1 MKMNKIYAWMAAAM
15 TLAACSTN
23 DIADL
28 GGNDANNVVNVAAT
42 RANTSS
48 NSNAIKAFHLVNTT
62 QQSEY
67 DKKYEAD
74 YKYDD
79 ASSTYVM
86 TNGTVLWCN
95 TDDNEG
101 NKVENVFKAFT
112 PLTTAANLASY
123 DRFYIPIYQASP
135 ELLAAADWMT
145 ATATSTKAA
154 ATDGL
159 SLNFEHRNAKLHFDV
174 TVKDDAAALTSEDIT
189 VIGNITPYYSANESN
204 KTIEAIV
211 APVSADEITS
221 STSRPTLISFRLA
234 GGDEISVPLPTSIS
248 QIEAGKQYNF
258 SITVGHNTLT
268 ISSVSVTDWTAAT
281 VTPGKEDEASCA
293 DEDIDYI
300 TFTAESEQQIKVV
313 YYDDDPRDELD
324 PTNPYGDQSYAITR
338 STDTYEYEYSIN
350 NGEWIPFDEIDDSDN
365 VIFGGDKGT
374 LRLRGKNTSGTN
386 KRVIVFKNETKVAC
400 TGDIRTLLDYES
412 YKTVDTRDANFNFLF
427 IYCKQLISAPKLP
440 CMNLDKECYEGMFY
454 GCTSLVE
461 APALPATT
469 LAVSCYENM
478 FNGCTSLVEAPALP
492 ATTLANYCY
501 ESMFEDCSSLKV
513 APALPATELAE
524 SCYKSMFDGCS
535 SLKVAPA
542 LPATELKSTCYAYM
556 FDDCTSLTV
565 TPELPATTLSPYCYN
580 YMFSD
585 CTSLTTAPALPAT
598 DLAKSCYSGMF
609 SGCTALTKAPELK
622 ASILVTDCYSYIFL
636 GCSNLSSVTM
646 LAEDVNAETCL
657 YLWLENAGTSAQSRT
672 LKLKNATVYN
682 TIINTTYYNRPALPD
697 NWKSGASG
705 TTIIFEE

>member
-48 NSNAIKAFHLVNTT
+48 NDNTIKAFHLVNTT

-67 DKKYEAD
+67 GKKYEAD

-95 TDDNEG
+95 TNDNEG
-101 NKVENVFKAFT
+101 NKVNNLFQAFT

-159 SLNFEHRNAKLHFDV
+159 SLNFEHCNAKLHFDV

-258 SITVGHNTLT
+258 SITVGHYALT

-293 DEDIDYI
+293 DEDIEYV
-300 TFTAESEQQIKVV
+300 TFTAESEQGFTFVKSS
-313 YYDDDPRDELD
+313 DNAGSLS
-324 PTNPYGDQSYAITR
+324 GF
-338 STDTYEYEYSIN
+338 EYSVN
-350 NGEWIPFDEIDDSDN
+350 NGEWTPIPDAGLTGYVS
-365 VIFGGDKGT
+365 FGGTLGT
-374 LRLRGKNTSGTN
+374 LRLRGKNKYGTLGLRTVKFSN
-386 KRVIVFKNETKVAC
+386 STPVAC
-400 TGDIRTLLDYES
+400 SGDIRTLIDYTQ
-412 YKTVDTRDANFNFLF
+412 YKTVDTGNATFCYLF
-427 IYCKQLISAPKLP
+427 EECTQLTTAPMLP
-440 CMNLDKECYEGMFY
+440 STEFAVSCYAYMFF
-454 GCTSLVE
+454 GCTSLKE
-461 APALPATT
+461 
-469 LAVSCYENM
+469 
-478 FNGCTSLVEAPALP
+478 
-492 ATTLANYCY
+492 
-501 ESMFEDCSSLKV
+501 
-513 APALPATELAE
+513 APALPATELANKCYKGMFMDCTALESAPALPAEQLAE
-524 SCYKSMFDGCS
+524 SCYDGMFINCTALKSAPALPAEQLAVKCYAKMFYGCTALTNAPALPAEQLAVNCYASMFYGCTA
-535 SLKVAPA
+535 LKSAPA
-542 LPATELKSTCYAYM
+542 LPATELANSCYQYM
-556 FDDCTSLTV
+556 FYDCTALKS
-565 TPELPATTLSPYCYN
+565 
-580 YMFSD
+580 
-585 CTSLTTAPALPAT
+585 APALPAT
-598 DLAKSCYSGMF
+598 ELAASCYECMF
-609 SGCTALTKAPELK
+609 YGCTALTKAPELK
-622 ASILVTDCYSYIFL
+622 ASTLKEDCYLCMFYN
-636 GCSNLSSVTM
+636 CSNLSSVTM
-646 LAEDVNAETCL
+646 LAEGESDEVASIGDCL
-657 YLWLENAGTSAQSRT
+657 YSWLNNAGTSAQSRM
-672 LKLKNATVYN
+672 LKLKNEDVYN
-682 TIINTTYYNRPALPD
+682 SIMYMDEYSLLPD
-697 NWKSGASG
+697 IWKSGASG
-705 TTIIFEE
+705 TTIIFEEQ

>member
-28 GGNDANNVVNVAAT
+28 GGNDADNVVNVAAT

-48 NSNAIKAFHLVNTT
+48 NTTKAISSFHLINTT
-62 QQSEY
+62 QQEKY
-67 DKKYEAD
+67 NTKYEAD
-74 YKYDD
+74 YILENNSYTMKNGKAVWYNEDD
-79 ASSTYVM
+79 APA
-86 TNGTVLWCN
+86 
-95 TDDNEG
+95 EG
-101 NKVENVFKAFT
+101 NVFKAFT

-258 SITVGHNTLT
+258 SITVGHYALT

-324 PTNPYGDQSYAITR
+324 PTNPYGDQPYTITR
-338 STDTYEYEYSIN
+338 STDTYKYEYSIN
-350 NGEWIPFDEIDDSDN
+350 NGEWIPFDEIYDSDN

-374 LRLRGKNTSGTN
+374 LRLRGKNTSGTR

-440 CMNLDKECYEGMFY
+440 CMNLDKDCYEGMFY
-454 GCTSLVE
+454 
-461 APALPATT
+461 
-469 LAVSCYENM
+469 
-478 FNGCTSLVEAPALP
+478 GCTSLVEAPALP

-513 APALPATELAE
+513 APALPATELAK

-565 TPELPATTLSPYCYN
+565 TPELPATTLSPYCYY

-598 DLAKSCYSGMF
+598 DLAESCYSGMF

-636 GCSNLSSVTM
+636 DCSNLSSVTM

-682 TIINTTYYNRPALPD
+682 TIINTTYYERPALPD

>member
-1 MKMNKIYAWMAAAM
+1 MAAAM

-95 TDDNEG
+95 TNDNAG
-101 NKVENVFKAFT
+101 TKVNNLFQAFT
-112 PLTTAANLASY
+112 PLSTAANLASY

-221 STSRPTLISFRLA
+221 STSCPTLISFRLA
-234 GGDEISVPLPTSIS
+234 GGDEISVPLPTSIT

-258 SITVGHNTLT
+258 SITLGHYALT
-268 ISSVSVTDWTAAT
+268 ISSVSVTDWTSAT
-281 VTPGKEDEASCA
+281 ITTNDDQAFNDSG
-293 DEDIDYI
+293 IDYV
-300 TFTAESEQQIKVV
+300 TFKADSEQGFKFVV
-313 YYDDDPRDELD
+313 TFDDQLPLPIE
-324 PTNPYGDQSYAITR
+324 GF
-338 STDTYEYEYSIN
+338 EYSVN
-350 NGEWIPFDEIDDSDN
+350 NGPWIAIPGTGMTDF
-365 VIFGGDKGT
+365 VTFGGNKGK
-374 LRLRGKNTSGTN
+374 LRLRGKSIDNTGTCR
-386 KRVIVFKNETKVAC
+386 KQSDGLIYEGHATVKFENEVKVAC
-400 TGDIRTLLDYES
+400 SGDIRTLIDYENHFVATNNARFM
-412 YKTVDTRDANFNFLF
+412 YLF
-427 IYCKQLISAPKLP
+427 KNCTQLTSAPKLP
-440 CMNLDKECYEGMFY
+440 ATDLADNCYFMMFG
-454 GCTSLVE
+454 GCTSLAT
-461 APALPATT
+461 AP
-469 LAVSCYENM
+469 E
-478 FNGCTSLVEAPALP
+478 LP

-501 ESMFEDCSSLKV
+501 DSMFRGCTSLATAPELPATKLAYGCYQFMFSDCSALTT
-513 APALPATELAE
+513 APEELPATELANA
-524 SCYKSMFDGCS
+524 CYINMFSGCTSLTSAPQLPATTLAYNCYMNMFDGC
-535 SLKVAPA
+535 
-542 LPATELKSTCYAYM
+542 
-556 FDDCTSLTV
+556 TSLASA
-565 TPELPATTLSPYCYN
+565 PELPATTLAYYCY
-580 YMFSD
+580 YM
-585 CTSLTTAPALPAT
+585 
-598 DLAKSCYSGMF
+598 MF
-609 SGCTALTKAPELK
+609 RGCTELTKAPELP
-622 ASILVTDCYSYIFL
+622 AQTLDTQCYGHIFE
-636 GCSNLSSVTM
+636 GCEKISEIKMLAPPSEIYNNKNMDGWLNYVGIDESVT
-646 LAEDVNAETCL
+646 
-657 YLWLENAGTSAQSRT
+657 SRT
-672 LKLKNATVYN
+672 LILDSQAAYDELKRNNLLRPEWQATTTGAKVYDKN
-682 TIINTTYYNRPALPD
+682 
-697 NWKSGASG
+697 G
-705 TTIIFEE
+705 TEIKEDDD

>member
-28 GGNDANNVVNVAAT
+28 GGNDTDNVVNVAAT

-48 NSNAIKAFHLVNTT
+48 NTTNAISSFHLINTT
-62 QQSEY
+62 QQEKY
-67 DKKYEAD
+67 NTKYEAD
-74 YKYDD
+74 YILENNSYTMKNGKAVWYNEDD
-79 ASSTYVM
+79 APA
-86 TNGTVLWCN
+86 
-95 TDDNEG
+95 EG
-101 NKVENVFKAFT
+101 NVFKAFT

-338 STDTYEYEYSIN
+338 STDTYKYEYSIN

-374 LRLRGKNTSGTN
+374 LRLRGKNTSGTR

-469 LAVSCYENM
+469 LAKSCYENM
-478 FNGCTSLVEAPALP
+478 FYGCTSLVEAPALP
-492 ATTLANYCY
+492 ATTLANFCY

-682 TIINTTYYNRPALPD
+682 TIINTTYYERPALPD

>member
-1 MKMNKIYAWMAAAM
+1 MKRNKIYAWMAAAM

-101 NKVENVFKAFT
+101 NKVENVFQAFT
-112 PLTTAANLASY
+112 PLSTAANLASY

-258 SITVGHNTLT
+258 NITVGHHAAT
-268 ISSVSVTDWTAAT
+268 ISSVNVTDWNNQDIT
-281 VTPGKEDEASCA
+281 EDEN
-293 DEDIDYI
+293 DEAIGILDIPYV
-300 TFTAESEQQIKVV
+300 TFTSDDEMKFKISIQDRV
-313 YYDDDPRDELD
+313 YPISGL
-324 PTNPYGDQSYAITR
+324 
-338 STDTYEYEYSIN
+338 EYSVN
-350 NGEWIPFDEIDDSDN
+350 NGDWIAIPEKGISD
-365 VIFGGDKGT
+365 IQFGGSYGN
-374 LRLRGKNTSGTN
+374 LRLRGKNLNGTASGNSSYEAAYISFTSDN
-386 KRVIVFKNETKVAC
+386 PDAKVAC
-400 TGDIRTLLDYES
+400 TGDIRTLLDYEN
-412 YKTVDTRDANFNFLF
+412 YKTVDTSNARFTRLF
-427 IYCKQLISAPKLP
+427 MNCTQL
-440 CMNLDKECYEGMFY
+440 
-454 GCTSLVE
+454 TS
-461 APALPATT
+461 P
-469 LAVSCYENM
+469 
-478 FNGCTSLVEAPALP
+478 
-492 ATTLANYCY
+492 
-501 ESMFEDCSSLKV
+501 
-513 APALPATELAE
+513 
-524 SCYKSMFDGCS
+524 
-535 SLKVAPA
+535 
-542 LPATELKSTCYAYM
+542 
-556 FDDCTSLTV
+556 
-565 TPELPATTLSPYCYN
+565 PELPATTLAKNCYY
-580 YMFSD
+580 YMFRN
-585 CTSLTTAPALPAT
+585 CTSLTTAPELPAT
-598 DLAKSCYSGMF
+598 TLAESCYSYMF
-609 SGCTALTKAPELK
+609 YGCTKLE
-622 ASILVTDCYSYIFL
+622 
-636 GCSNLSSVTM
+636 SVTM
-646 LAEDVNAETCL
+646 LATDVSASDCL
-657 YLWLENAGTSAQSRT
+657 YDWITDAGTGATSRALT
-672 LKLKNATVYN
+672 VASQTAYDAIVGNLPDIWKLGEGKATVIY
-682 TIINTTYYNRPALPD
+682 
-697 NWKSGASG
+697 KGQ
-705 TTIIFEE
+705 

>member
-1 MKMNKIYAWMAAAM
+1 MNKIYAWMAAAM

-28 GGNDANNVVNVAAT
+28 GGNDADNVVNVAAT

-112 PLTTAANLASY
+112 PLSTAANLASY

-258 SITVGHNTLT
+258 SITVGHYALT
-268 ISSVSVTDWTAAT
+268 ISSVSVTDWNNQDIT
-281 VTPGKEDEASCA
+281 EDENDEAASSLP
-293 DEDIDYI
+293 IPPYV
-300 TFTAESEQQIKVV
+300 TFTSNEEVGFRMTT
-313 YYDDDPRDELD
+313 D
-324 PTNPYGDQSYAITR
+324 YGYTISDL
-338 STDTYEYEYSIN
+338 EYSVN
-350 NGEWIPFDEIDDSDN
+350 YGEWKSIPEKGISD
-365 VIFGGDKGT
+365 IQFGGSYGN
-374 LRLRGKNTSGTN
+374 LRLRGKNLNGTATN
-386 KRVIVFKNETKVAC
+386 ERTCSNISFSSNETNAKVAC
-400 TGDIRTLLDYES
+400 TGDIRTLLDYEN
-412 YKTVDTRDANFNFLF
+412 YNTVNTSNARFCKLF
-427 IYCKQLISAPKLP
+427 STCDILTSAP
-440 CMNLDKECYEGMFY
+440 E
-454 GCTSLVE
+454 
-461 APALPATT
+461 
-469 LAVSCYENM
+469 
-478 FNGCTSLVEAPALP
+478 
-492 ATTLANYCY
+492 
-501 ESMFEDCSSLKV
+501 
-513 APALPATELAE
+513 LPATELAQG
-524 SCYKSMFDGCS
+524 CYYCMFFECQ
-535 SLKVAPA
+535 
-542 LPATELKSTCYAYM
+542 
-556 FDDCTSLTV
+556 
-565 TPELPATTLSPYCYN
+565 
-580 YMFSD
+580 
-585 CTSLTTAPALPAT
+585 SLTTAPELPAMT
-598 DLAKSCYSGMF
+598 LAKGCYYNMF
-609 SGCTALTKAPELK
+609 NNCRALTSAPELPAK
-622 ASILVTDCYSYIFL
+622 KLANDCYNGMFFE
-636 GCSNLSSVTM
+636 CTNLESVTM
-646 LAEDVNAETCL
+646 LATDVSARDCL
-657 YLWLENAGTSAQSRT
+657 YKWLYDAGTDDSVTQRT
-672 LKLKNATVYN
+672 LTVASQDVYN
-682 TIINTTYYNRPALPD
+682 TIVNTKYNNNPALPD
-697 NWKSGASG
+697 IWQSGEGKA
-705 TTIIFEE
+705 TVIYKEQ

>member
-28 GGNDANNVVNVAAT
+28 GGNDADNVVNVAAT

-189 VIGNITPYYSANESN
+189 VIGNITPYYSADESN

-221 STSRPTLISFRLA
+221 STSRPTLISFLLA
-234 GGDEISVPLPTSIS
+234 GSDVISVPLPTSIS

-268 ISSVSVTDWTAAT
+268 ISSVSVTDWTSAT
-281 VTPGKEDEASCA
+281 ITTNDDQAFNDSG
-293 DEDIDYI
+293 IDYV
-300 TFTAESEQQIKVV
+300 TFSADSEQGFKFVV
-313 YYDDDPRDELD
+313 TFDDQLPLPIE
-324 PTNPYGDQSYAITR
+324 GF
-338 STDTYEYEYSIN
+338 EYSVN
-350 NGEWIPFDEIDDSDN
+350 NGPWIAIPGTGMPDF
-365 VIFGGDKGT
+365 VTFGGNKGD
-374 LRLRGKNTSGTN
+374 LRLRGKSIGNTGTYRRGEN
-386 KRVIVFKNETKVAC
+386 DANGHATVTFSDENVMVDC
-400 TGDIRTLLDYES
+400 SGDIRTLIDYENHFVATNNARFM
-412 YKTVDTRDANFNFLF
+412 YLF
-427 IYCKQLISAPKLP
+427 KNCTQLTSAPKLP
-440 CMNLDKECYEGMFY
+440 ATDLADNCYFMMFG
-454 GCTSLVE
+454 GCTSLAT
-461 APALPATT
+461 APELPATDLADGCYANMFEGCKSLTKAPELPATKLAYGCYYLMFSDCSALTTAPEELPATELANACYRNMFSGCTSLTSAPQLPATT
-469 LAVSCYENM
+469 LAYNCYMNM
-478 FNGCTSLVEAPALP
+478 FDGCTSLASA
-492 ATTLANYCY
+492 
-501 ESMFEDCSSLKV
+501 
-513 APALPATELAE
+513 
-524 SCYKSMFDGCS
+524 
-535 SLKVAPA
+535 
-542 LPATELKSTCYAYM
+542 
-556 FDDCTSLTV
+556 
-565 TPELPATTLSPYCYN
+565 PELPATTLAYYCY
-580 YMFSD
+580 YM
-585 CTSLTTAPALPAT
+585 
-598 DLAKSCYSGMF
+598 MF
-609 SGCTALTKAPELK
+609 RGCTELTKAPELPAQTLDMK
-622 ASILVTDCYSYIFL
+622 CYDHIFERCTKISEIKMLAPPSEIYNNNNMDGWLNYVGTDE
-636 GCSNLSSVTM
+636 SVT
-646 LAEDVNAETCL
+646 
-657 YLWLENAGTSAQSRT
+657 SRKLILDSQAAYDA
-672 LKLKNATVYN
+672 LKRHNLLRPEWQATTTGATV
-682 TIINTTYYNRPALPD
+682 
-697 NWKSGASG
+697 W
-705 TTIIFEE
+705 

>member
-28 GGNDANNVVNVAAT
+28 GGNDADNVVNVAAT

-48 NSNAIKAFHLVNTT
+48 NTTKAISSFHLINTT
-62 QQSEY
+62 QQEKY
-67 DKKYEAD
+67 NTKYEAD
-74 YKYDD
+74 YILENNSYTMKNGKAVWYNEDD
-79 ASSTYVM
+79 APA
-86 TNGTVLWCN
+86 
-95 TDDNEG
+95 EG
-101 NKVENVFKAFT
+101 NVFKAFT

-154 ATDGL
+154 ATNGL

-189 VIGNITPYYSANESN
+189 VIGNITPYYSADESN

-221 STSRPTLISFRLA
+221 STSRPTLTSLLLA
-234 GGDEISVPLPTSIS
+234 GSDEISVPLPTSIS

-374 LRLRGKNTSGTN
+374 LRLRGKNTSGTR

-469 LAVSCYENM
+469 LAN
-478 FNGCTSLVEAPALP
+478 F
-492 ATTLANYCY
+492 CY

-622 ASILVTDCYSYIFL
+622 ASILVTDCCSYIFL

-682 TIINTTYYNRPALPD
+682 TIINTTYYERPALPD

-705 TTIIFEE
+705 TTIIFEEQ